1 MTYTKSNSMLKR
13 NVSFSLGYFT
23 HKKVSTN
30 DSIFTRT
37 LSEQSKTLNADLDKP
52 LKGL

>member
-1 MTYTKSNSMLKR
+1 MCKSMLKR

-23 HKKVSTN
+23 HKKVATN

-37 LSEQSKTLNADLDKP
+37 LPETTRNLNLSLDKP
-52 LKGL
+52 PKGL